1 MSQPLLSIRGV
12 DTYYGK
18 IQALTRRAI
27 WTCSAGEIVTLIGA
41 NGAGKTTLM
50 MTVCGEP
57 RARRRARSSSTAPTS
72 PGCRRTTSRISPSR
86 TRPKAAAFSRA

>member
-18 IQALTRRAI
+18 IQALKSVHLDVQR
-27 WTCSAGEIVTLIGA
+27 GEIVTLIGA

-57 RARRRARSSSTAPTS
+57 RARRGQIVFDGTDITKMATHESCTS
-72 PGCRRTTSRISPSR
+72 PSPI
-86 TRPKAAAFSRA
+86 RPKAGAFSRV